1 MAFKTKD
8 TAEFGRVGVYII
20 KAPDSWNCYVGS
32 SKACDSRISKHF
44 YMLRRGTHPN
54 HILTRAYKKYGESLN
69 AYIVEE
75 VKPSRWL
82 RDPAILTDIEDDWM
96 DRLPSVYNI
105 SNVAH
110 SPAADPRV
118 RARISRALSGRK
130 MSKERLEIHKEAM
143 RRPDV
148 NDKRRRKMKNR
159 PLSDTSRKKH
169 RKMVDSLWWRRR
181 VSLGLRRNKKEVSE
195 DTRSKIS
202 DALTGRKLSDSHRA
216 NIGTGHTGLVKLPRK
231 HVVEIRKRHDPSRAT
246 ASYKDLAKQFGV
258 SWLTVFKVVKRV
270 GSYAA

>member
-8 TAEFGRVGVYII
+8 LAEFGRVGVYII

-32 SKACDSRISKHF
+32 SKACNSRIAKHF

-54 HILTRAYKKYGESLN
+54 HILTRAYRKYGEALK

-75 VKPSRWL
+75 LKPSRWL
-82 RDPAILTDIEDDWM
+82 RDPSVLTDIEYEWM

-105 SNVAH
+105 SSVAH
-110 SPAADPRV
+110 SPAADPRI
-118 RARISRALSGRK
+118 RARISKALSGRK
-130 MSKERLEIHKEAM
+130 MSKARLEIHKEAI

-148 NDKRRRKMKNR
+148 NDRRRRKMKNR
-159 PLSDTSRKKH
+159 PLSDSARKKH
-169 RKMVDSLWWRRR
+169 REMVDSAWWRKR
-181 VSLGLRRNKKEVSE
+181 VSRGRRRNMKEVSAE
-195 DTRSKIS
+195 TRSKIS
-202 DALTGRKLSDSHRA
+202 VSLRGRKLSDSHRA
-216 NIGTGHTGLVKLPRK
+216 NIGTGHTGLVKLSRR
-231 HVVEIRKRHDPSRAT
+231 HVAEIRKRHDPSRAT
-246 ASYKDLAKQFGV
+246 VSYKDLARQFGV